1 MRSPTVRAL
10 TFAAIAVL
18 AGGLATAR
26 PSQAAHP
33 TVWLC
38 RPGLPQDPCRADLT
52 ATLLLPTGATRV
64 VRYRVPARP
73 RFDCFYVYPTV
84 SAQPTVNASLARDP
98 EVLAVARAQA
108 SRFATVCRVF
118 APVYRQVT
126 LAGNARPGGPPESAR
141 ALAFG
146 DVEDAWREY
155 LRRYNHGRPY
165 VLIGHSQGARMLL
178 TLLKRRFD
186 ARRSRERRR
195 LISALLIGG
204 NVVVRRGSDRG
215 GDLRFVP
222 ACRRGDQYG
231 CVVAYSAFFG
241 EPPADSRFG
250 IVRETFF
257 RPADPRR
264 FQVLCTDP
272 ARLSGHRDGALLP
285 FLRTQRFPGP
295 IGSVEDP
302 PAAATPWVGLPDLY
316 ADRCR
321 ATATKSWLQVID
333 RGGPSDRRPRVFERL
348 GPTWGLHLLDVNLAL
363 GNLVELVAR
372 QARAFERT

>member
-1 MRSPTVRAL
+1 M
-10 TFAAIAVL
+10 
-18 AGGLATAR
+18 
-26 PSQAAHP
+26 
-33 TVWLC
+33 
-38 RPGLPQDPCRADLT
+38 
-52 ATLLLPTGATRV
+52 

-141 ALAFG
+141 ALAFS

-165 VLIGHSQGARMLL
+165 VLIGHSQGARVLL
-178 TLLKRRFD
+178 ALLRRRVD
-186 ARRSRERRR
+186 TKRSRERRR

-204 NVVVRRGSDRG
+204 NVVVRRVSDRG

-231 CVVAYSAFFG
+231 CVVAYSAFF
-241 EPPADSRFG
+241 EPP
-250 IVRETFF
+250 
-257 RPADPRR
+257 RPPGWGCPASTATAVELPPPRAGCR
-264 FQVLCTDP
+264 RST
-272 ARLSGHRDGALLP
+272 
-285 FLRTQRFPGP
+285 
-295 IGSVEDP
+295 
-302 PAAATPWVGLPDLY
+302 AAAPAIG
-316 ADRCR
+316 
-321 ATATKSWLQVID
+321 D
-333 RGGPSDRRPRVFERL
+333 RGSSSGSARPGVS
-348 GPTWGLHLLDVNLAL
+348 TCS
-363 GNLVELVAR
+363 
-372 QARAFERT
+372 T